1 VLLALAEFAL
11 LMFEHG
17 PEVQEAIKATFSKL
31 LSNLSSVIENQLTD
45 LNRELL
51 QEPFLD
57 IADYLTD

>member
-11 LMFEHG
+11 LMFKHG

-45 LNRELL
+45 LNSELL
-51 QEPFLD
+51 REPFLD